1 MQIAVFFPL
10 PVFFLSFS
18 CQGDPG
24 DPCGTWL
31 LVVIAVSGV
40 KVLVAARGKIKRES
54 ETVRQRKH

>member
-18 CQGDPG
+18 CQG